1 MSIFHKIGRG
11 VKKVVRG
18 AGNLVSDVVGGVT
31 KTVGKVVDA
40 LGGVVKDVG
49 KAVVNTV
56 DYVIKNP
63 EVAVIAIA
71 APQLLPTIGVTGIAV
86 QPVTAGLI
94 SASQGGSIEDI
105 GKAAVG
111 SLVGQG
117 VGVPVAQKVGTA
129 IGAAGNTAQTALA
142 NAVGGAVGSAAG
154 AAATGG
160 DVGEAALLGGLGSGS
175 ASLARSGAT
184 SLANVAPRSA
194 TAEIAADIGEAF
206 GRTAISGDLS
216 GELTGAA
223 FNTLAREGDIAMTEL
238 RQPTNARDQVVGAFS
253 QPRSPGVGTQI
264 GEPTAELTGGIQYGS
279 RQGAAGT
286 DIVRDVDLPSVSG
299 RFGVADNNTL
309 PEVIVKPEMRFDVRT
324 GKLIPVIKPSQ
335 PATQAPT
342 QPARPPARAP
352 EEMTGKELIERTETP
367 AETSAEAPAET
378 TRLPGVDVIDEMQ
391 VEEQPLALDKVSDEE
406 LLAAIEESFKPMDVR
421 IARVAGRRGTA
432 PMSVSPRAV
441 GTSPTAAIV
450 GQKEPI
456 FGGEEDAQQDVWN
469 TRSLRLRKALG

>member
-18 AGNLVSDVVGGVT
+18 TASLVSDVVGGAANVVSDV
-31 KTVGKVVDA
+31 VGGAAKAVGNVVDSV
-40 LGGVVKDVG
+40 GSVVKDVG

-63 EVAVIAIA
+63 EVAIIAVA
-71 APQLLPTIGVTGIAV
+71 APQLLPKIGLSQMLV
-86 QPVTAGLI
+86 QPVTASLVA
-94 SASQGGSIEDI
+94 ASQGGDLEDI

-111 SLVGQG
+111 SFVGQG

-184 SLANVAPRSA
+184 SLANTSPSSA
-194 TAEIAADIGEAF
+194 TADIAADVGEAL
-206 GRTAISGDLS
+206 GRTAVSGNLS
-216 GELTGAA
+216 AELTGAA
-223 FNTLAREGDIAMTEL
+223 LGTLAREGDIAMQQL
-238 RQPTNARDQVVGAFS
+238 RQPTTKTGGDQVVEAFS
-253 QPRSPGVGTQI
+253 QPRSPGVGTQL
-264 GEPTAELTGGIQYGS
+264 GSALAQADTGT
-279 RQGAAGT
+279 RT
-286 DIVRDVDLPSVSG
+286 DV
-299 RFGVADNNTL
+299 L
-309 PEVIVKPEMRFDVRT
+309 PEVQVTAEPETRFDVRT
-324 GKLIPVIKPSQ
+324 GRRIPVITPSK
-335 PATQAPT
+335 PATTTKPAEQMTGRELVERAATPEEAQRLPT
-342 QPARPPARAP
+342 VEVTAAP
-352 EEMTGKELIERTETP
+352 E
-367 AETSAEAPAET
+367 
-378 TRLPGVDVIDEMQ
+378 LPGVDVTGTADEDVRTRQGQ
-391 VEEQPLALDKVSDEE
+391 VAEEPLALDKVSDEE

-450 GQKEPI
+450 GQKEPV

>member
-1 MSIFHKIGRG
+1 MSWL
-11 VKKVVRG
+11 KKVFKK
-18 AGNLVSDVVGGVT
+18 VT
-31 KTVGKVVDA
+31 KAAGKVVDA
-40 LGGVVKDVG
+40 VGSAVKTVG
-49 KAVVNTV
+49 EAVVNTV
-56 DYVIKNP
+56 KYVAENP
-63 EVAVIAIA
+63 EVAIIAVA

-94 SASQGGSIEDI
+94 SASQGGSVEDI
-105 GKAAVG
+105 GKAALG
-111 SLVGQG
+111 SFVGQG

-184 SLANVAPRSA
+184 SQFDLDETGTAAN
-194 TAEIAADIGEAF
+194 IAADVGEAL
-206 GRTAISGDLS
+206 GRTAVSGNLS

-223 FNTLAREGDIAMTEL
+223 FGTLAREGDIAMQQL
-238 RQPTNARDQVVGAFS
+238 RQPTTKTGGDQVVEAFS
-253 QPRSPGVGTQI
+253 QPKSPGVGTQI
-264 GEPTAELTGGIQYGS
+264 GEPTAELAGGIQYGS
-279 RQGAAGT
+279 KQGAAGT

-309 PEVIVKPEMRFDVRT
+309 PEVTVKPEMRFDVRT
-324 GKLIPVIKPSQ
+324 GRLIPVIKPTQ
-335 PATQAPT
+335 PATQAPS
-342 QPARPPARAP
+342 QPARPPARPP
-352 EEMTGKELIERTETP
+352 EEMTGRELIERTETSAETP
-367 AETSAEAPAET
+367 TETSAEAPTET

-406 LLAAIEESFKPMDVR
+406 LLAAIEESVQQEGFKPLDVS
-421 IARVAGRRGTA
+421 IATAPRRRSAT
-432 PMSVSPRAV
+432 PMSVSARAV

-450 GQKEPI
+450 GQKEPV

>member
-1 MSIFHKIGRG
+1 MSFF
-11 VKKVVRG
+11 KKLFK
-18 AGNLVSDVVGGVT
+18 AVT

-40 LGGVVKDVG
+40 VGSAVKTVG
-49 KAVVNTV
+49 EAVVNTV
-56 DYVIKNP
+56 KYVAENP
-63 EVAVIAIA
+63 EVAIIAIA

-111 SLVGQG
+111 SFVGQG
-117 VGVPVAQKVGTA
+117 VGIPVAQKVGTA

-194 TAEIAADIGEAF
+194 TAEIAADVGEAL
-206 GRTAISGDLS
+206 GRTAVSGNLS

-223 FNTLAREGDIAMTEL
+223 FNTLAREGDIAMQEL
-238 RQPTNARDQVVGAFS
+238 RQPTTKTGGDQVVEAFS
-253 QPRSPGVGTQI
+253 KPKSPGVGRQLGPALAEADI
-264 GEPTAELTGGIQYGS
+264 GT
-279 RQGAAGT
+279 RT
-286 DIVRDVDLPSVSG
+286 DV
-299 RFGVADNNTL
+299 L
-309 PEVIVKPEMRFDVRT
+309 PEVTVTAEPEMRFDVRT
-324 GKLIPVIKPSQ
+324 GKRIPVITPSKP
-335 PATQAPT
+335 AA
-342 QPARPPARAP
+342 ARPAEQMTGRELVERAATP
-352 EEMTGKELIERTETP
+352 EERPSLPTVEVTATPELPEVEVTGTADEDVRTRQGQL
-367 AETSAEAPAET
+367 AEE
-378 TRLPGVDVIDEMQ
+378 
-391 VEEQPLALDKVSDEE
+391 PLALDQVSDDE
-406 LLAAIEESFKPMDVR
+406 LLAAIEESFQPMDVR
-421 IARVAGRRGTA
+421 IARVAGRRSAA
-432 PMSVSPRAV
+432 PMSISPRAV
-441 GTSPTAAIV
+441 GTSPTSAIV
-450 GQKEPI
+450 GEKEPI